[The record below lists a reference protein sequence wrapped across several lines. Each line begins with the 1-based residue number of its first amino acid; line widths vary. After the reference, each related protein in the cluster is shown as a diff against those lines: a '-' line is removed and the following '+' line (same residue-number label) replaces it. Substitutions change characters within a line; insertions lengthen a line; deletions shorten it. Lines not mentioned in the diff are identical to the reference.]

1 MNIGKAFTYIFDDE
15 EWFKKLALGG
25 LITII
30 PILNFA
36 TLGYL
41 VEVIKNVRN
50 NDERPLP
57 DWSEGL
63 GQFFM
68 SGVMVLVGL
77 LVYSLPAIIV
87 ACIFG
92 IFFAVLG
99 SAMENSN
106 GDTAGMVFGLARICF
121 FGVIFILAFLP
132 YILTPAGMVRYAE
145 TGQLNAMF
153 KFGDLTEFIK
163 KNTSGYIIVLLLG
176 LVVLVFLA
184 PLGLIACMVGVFL
197 TQWWAYLVFGHL
209 TGQLWRNNEL
219 LV

>member
-1 MNIGKAFTYIFDDE
+1 MDIGKAFTYIFDDE

-36 TLGYL
+36 ALGYL
-41 VEVIKNVRN
+41 IEVMKNVRDN
-50 NDERPLP
+50 NERPLP
-57 DWSEGL
+57 DWGEGL

-68 SGVMVLVGL
+68 SGVMVVVGL

-92 IFFAVLG
+92 VLSAILG

-106 GDTAGMVFGLARICF
+106 GDAAGMVFGLASICF
-121 FGVIFILAFLP
+121 FGVIFILALLP
-132 YILTPAGMVRYAE
+132 YILMPAGMVSYAE

-153 KFGDLTEFIK
+153 KFGELIEFIK
-163 KNTSGYIIVLLLG
+163 KNTSGYLVVLLLSW
-176 LVVLVFLA
+176 VAFAFLA
-184 PLGLIACMVGVFL
+184 PLGIIACVVGVFL
-197 TQWWAYLVFGHL
+197 TQWWAYLIFGHL